1 MNPATIIREAQAGGV
16 KLALS
21 PAGTIKASG
30 DKAVLERWL
39 LEHGEAVK
47 RGDVLRLGPA
57 VLRSKSRRDEAIER
71 LEAAGLIVQSD
82 DRLAANP
89 SPTHLR
95 QRPPAKT
102 ANHAKTRM
110 DRASAPCESFAK
122 VANESA
128 NAQADIRAIRKH
140 SQAFANDETRMDR
153 AFSQHSQLSQ
163 TPLGEGDANDEVIEV
178 EI

>member
-1 MNPATIIREAQAGGV
+1 
-16 KLALS
+16 
-21 PAGTIKASG
+21 
-30 DKAVLERWL
+30 
-39 LEHGEAVK
+39 
-47 RGDVLRLGPA
+47 
-57 VLRSKSRRDEAIER
+57 
-71 LEAAGLIVQSD
+71 LEAAGLIVLAD

-110 DRASAPCESFAK
+110 NRTSAPCESFAK

-128 NAQADIRAIRKH
+128 NAQGDNPAIRKD

-153 AFSQHSQLSQ
+153 AFSQDSQLSQ
-163 TPLGEGDANDEVIEV
+163 TPTHPVGADDPDDILRLD
-178 EI
+178 

>member
-1 MNPATIIREAQAGGV
+1 
-16 KLALS
+16 
-21 PAGTIKASG
+21 
-30 DKAVLERWL
+30 LEDGRADPIARHAFTLYRWL

-47 RGDVLRLGPA
+47 RGDILRLGPA
-57 VLRSKSRRDEAIER
+57 ALRSKSRRDEAIAR

-128 NAQADIRAIRKH
+128 NAQGDIRAIRKD
-140 SQAFANDETRMDR
+140 SQAFANGETRMDR

-163 TPLGEGDANDEVIEV
+163 PPLSEGDANDEIEV
-178 EI
+178 WI